1 MGSGAKAQKEFDR
14 LARVRENQ
22 RKSRAR
28 RQEYVQELEQRLAA
42 IQQEARQMDIDDRIA
57 VQRMEAQNWH
67 LKNLIMSLGL
77 SAASVKRS
85 LQLAEQ
91 KTVADRKVAIPV
103 MERPAKTN
111 SAPCQSPCSTSQV
124 AYSVSSVEKDSVEQP
139 PVNDNVQ
146 STRTIPTQEPTEQQQ
161 QCTISPSCKST
172 TEQLASETRPHDQN
186 TFNTTLCAAADQLLD
201 RHNARGIDIDELRS
215 RICASVKETDRGC
228 CRVQNHILFHIL
240 DEISD
245 EKLP

>member
-91 KTVADRKVAIPV
+91 K
-103 MERPAKTN
+103 N
-111 SAPCQSPCSTSQV
+111 SCGS
-124 AYSVSSVEKDSVEQP
+124 
-139 PVNDNVQ
+139 
-146 STRTIPTQEPTEQQQ
+146 
-161 QCTISPSCKST
+161 
-172 TEQLASETRPHDQN
+172 
-186 TFNTTLCAAADQLLD
+186 
-201 RHNARGIDIDELRS
+201 
-215 RICASVKETDRGC
+215 
-228 CRVQNHILFHIL
+228 
-240 DEISD
+240 
-245 EKLP
+245 